1 VRIAT
6 IRTNGRTA
14 AARLDDEA
22 AVVLDA
28 VDLGALLAQPDWAV
42 EARTADGPRLP
53 LDQLDFAPLVVR
65 PEKVICVGLNYRAHI
80 AEMGR
85 DFPEYPTLFPKY
97 ARTLIGAYDDIILP
111 AASTQVDWEAE
122 LAFVIGS
129 EVRHGHGDAARAAI
143 AGYTVLNDISERD
156 WQYRT
161 PQWLQGKSFEAT
173 TPVGPWLV
181 TADEPGVAEGHAI
194 SCAVDGELM
203 QKADTADLLFDP
215 VALVEYISTFIT
227 LAPGDLIA
235 TGTPAGVGAART
247 PPRFLQAGEVVTTE
261 ISGIGTLRNTC
272 RPEGTSAGE

>member
-53 LDQLDFAPLVVR
+53 LDQLDFAPLVLR

-161 PQWLQGKSFEAT
+161 PQWLQGKSFEA
-173 TPVGPWLV
+173 
-181 TADEPGVAEGHAI
+181 I